1 MDPSSSAAFDARAR
15 LVALR
20 KALLDLHKALLAE
33 TRASHERLFGPV
45 PSTAALLEL
54 VTADPWFA
62 WLHPLTELIV
72 GIDEALDADVPPGA
86 EALDALQRRTNA
98 LVAGDAETE
107 GFARSYRDALQR
119 DPAIAI
125 AHAAVRRQLD
135 ALKR

>member
-1 MDPSSSAAFDARAR
+1 MPASSASFDARER

-20 KALLDLHKALLAE
+20 KTLLDLHKVLLAE
-33 TRASHERLFGPV
+33 TRASHERLFGPM

-54 VTADPWFA
+54 VTTDPWFA
-62 WLHPLTELIV
+62 WLHPLTGLIV
-72 GIDEALDADVPPGA
+72 GMDEALDADTPFDA

-98 LVAGDAETE
+98 LIAGDAETE
-107 GFARSYRDALQR
+107 GFAHSYRDALQR

>member
-1 MDPSSSAAFDARAR
+1 MDPTVSSSFDARER
-15 LVALR
+15 LAALR

-54 VTADPWFA
+54 VTTDPWFA
-62 WLHPLTELIV
+62 WLRPLTELIV
-72 GIDEALDADVPPGA
+72 GMDELLDADAPPDA
-86 EALDALQRRTNA
+86 ETLDAVHRRTNA
-98 LVAGDAETE
+98 LIAGDAGAG

-135 ALKR
+135 APRR

>member
-1 MDPSSSAAFDARAR
+1 MPASSASFDARAR

-20 KALLDLHKALLAE
+20 KALLDLHKVLLAE

-54 VTADPWFA
+54 VTTDPWFA
-62 WLHPLTELIV
+62 WLQPLTGLIV
-72 GIDEALDADVPPGA
+72 GLDEALDADAPPDA

-98 LVAGDAETE
+98 LIAGDAE

-119 DPAIAI
+119 DAAIAV

-135 ALKR
+135 ALTR